1 MDERGNKR
9 SMDLITCLQKFIS
22 EFDEQKPKIIS
33 ELNKIFEKIK
43 EKKDIL
49 GKKAATAGATSAGVG
64 GVGAA
69 VLAGVLS
76 PLTGGLSLAV
86 AKTAAVVGAAAAV
99 AGVVVE
105 DEISNKLTLDKVMEL
120 VLSFC
125 GLADQLKNIEKE
137 KSEMFE
143 KPNLNPEAVLVLFTL
158 IDQLN
163 SLYALFTE
171 ETTVQRLLEV
181 KEKCELILKELDK
194 IKRFYKIK
202 MIEEQEQLDRDKLET
217 LLKEKELFS
226 ELEML
231 QEEPERS
238 RTEELLREELHM
250 LSLQSGVKME
260 EKGNRKSMD
269 LIIFFQEFISE
280 FDKQK
285 PKIIS
290 ELNEIFEQTKKR
302 KEGLDKKAAT
312 AGVVSAGFSGVGAA
326 VLASVL
332 APFTGGL
339 SLVVAGASA
348 AAVGAAAAVTGVVVK
363 DEISDKR
370 TLDKVMELVLSFC
383 GMAEQLKNIE
393 KEKSEMLE
401 KPNLKPEAVIVLF
414 TLIDQLDSLYL
425 LFTEETTVQR
435 LLEVK
440 EKCELILIEWRTP
453 NKPRKRVHLILPI
466 LAAWLFL
473 LFTFG
478 SLLLCISRVHQRENF
493 HADAKPHLNFFG
505 PGHFSVYCALS
516 KLGSTRGDIHGK
528 SRTSSSTTDTLPAT
542 IHLTFLLLLAGDI
555 QLNPGPLSPA
565 LDRDGGGLSAAVGET
580 DLAAWGPSASDIG
593 GEAFGVQI
601 EHIHKHAGLQLDWP
615 VLCNDHCLNV
625 PECKQHA
632 GLMTTPTL
640 DTNATGAP
648 PTNNPLVPATRINA
662 HSDNTTASRGQVKAS
677 EKEHAQKEKCAQ
689 TGLKSQY
696 LKNQSKQNQSQTKP
710 EPGLKLV

>member
-1 MDERGNKR
+1 
-9 SMDLITCLQKFIS
+9 MDLITCLQKFIS

-49 GKKAATAGATSAGVG
+49 GKKAATAGATSAGVS

-76 PLTGGLSLAV
+76 PFTGGLSLAV

-105 DEISNKLTLDKVMEL
+105 DEISNKLTLDNVKEL

-125 GLADQLKNIEKE
+125 RLADQLKNTEKE
-137 KSEMFE
+137 K
-143 KPNLNPEAVLVLFTL
+143 K
-158 IDQLN
+158 
-163 SLYALFTE
+163 

-181 KEKCELILKELDK
+181 KEKC
-194 IKRFYKIK
+194 
-202 MIEEQEQLDRDKLET
+202 
-217 LLKEKELFS
+217 
-226 ELEML
+226 
-231 QEEPERS
+231 
-238 RTEELLREELHM
+238 
-250 LSLQSGVKME
+250 LQSGVKME

-401 KPNLKPEAVIVLF
+401 KPNL
-414 TLIDQLDSLYL
+414 
-425 LFTEETTVQR
+425 
-435 LLEVK
+435 
-440 EKCELILIEWRTP
+440 
-453 NKPRKRVHLILPI
+453 N
-466 LAAWLFL
+466 
-473 LFTFG
+473 
-478 SLLLCISRVHQRENF
+478 
-493 HADAKPHLNFFG
+493 
-505 PGHFSVYCALS
+505 
-516 KLGSTRGDIHGK
+516 
-528 SRTSSSTTDTLPAT
+528 
-542 IHLTFLLLLAGDI
+542 
-555 QLNPGPLSPA
+555 
-565 LDRDGGGLSAAVGET
+565 
-580 DLAAWGPSASDIG
+580 
-593 GEAFGVQI
+593 
-601 EHIHKHAGLQLDWP
+601 
-615 VLCNDHCLNV
+615 
-625 PECKQHA
+625 
-632 GLMTTPTL
+632 
-640 DTNATGAP
+640 
-648 PTNNPLVPATRINA
+648 
-662 HSDNTTASRGQVKAS
+662 
-677 EKEHAQKEKCAQ
+677 
-689 TGLKSQY
+689 
-696 LKNQSKQNQSQTKP
+696 
-710 EPGLKLV
+710 LKLSSYCSL

>member
-22 EFDEQKPKIIS
+22 EFDEQKPKMTEIIS
-33 ELNKIFEKIK
+33 DLNKIFEQTK
-43 EKKDIL
+43 ERKEGL
-49 GKKAATAGATSAGVG
+49 GKKAATAGAITAGAGGVG
-64 GVGAA
+64 GWL
-69 VLAGVLS
+69 LATVLS
-76 PLTGGLSLAV
+76 PVTGGLSLV
-86 AKTAAVVGAAAAV
+86 AAGASAAVVGAAAALS
-99 AGVVVE
+99 AVVVK
-105 DEISNKLTLDKVMEL
+105 DENSDKLTLDKVKEL

-137 KSEMFE
+137 K
-143 KPNLNPEAVLVLFTL
+143 K
-158 IDQLN
+158 
-163 SLYALFTE
+163 

-181 KEKCELILKELDK
+181 KEKCELILIELDEM
-194 IKRFYKIK
+194 RTFYKIK
-202 MIEEQEQLDRDKLET
+202 MTEEQEQQAPIPSSLPPGRCNDEGASRENVLACSVKIGDWNMDLGQRLTFPAEIEATNLRPDLVLWSLRRVYITELTVPWEDSVDESYKQNS
-217 LLKEKELFS
+217 LKYS
-226 ELEML
+226 ELAAEVESSSL
-231 QEEPERS
+231 PS
-238 RTEELLREELHM
+238 RG
-250 LSLQSGVKME
+250 LQSEVKME

-440 EKCELILIEWRTP
+440 EKCELILIELEKMRTFY
-453 NKPRKRVHLILPI
+453 KIKM
-466 LAAWLFL
+466 
-473 LFTFG
+473 TEE
-478 SLLLCISRVHQRENF
+478 QE
-493 HADAKPHLNFFG
+493 
-505 PGHFSVYCALS
+505 
-516 KLGSTRGDIHGK
+516 
-528 SRTSSSTTDTLPAT
+528 
-542 IHLTFLLLLAGDI
+542 
-555 QLNPGPLSPA
+555 Q
-565 LDRDGGGLSAAVGET
+565 LDRDKLDTLLKEKEQLLSELEMLQEEPERSNTEEPERSHRDKLDRLSREVKQLECKLERQAPIPSSLPPGRCNDEGAVREHLGLLSETQDWNMDLGQRLTFPAEIAATNLRPDLVLWSLRRVYITELT
-580 DLAAWGPSASDIG
+580 VPWEDSVDEAYEQNSLKYSELAAEVESLSLPSR
-593 GEAFGVQI
+593 E
-601 EHIHKHAGLQLDWP
+601 
-615 VLCNDHCLNV
+615 
-625 PECKQHA
+625 
-632 GLMTTPTL
+632 
-640 DTNATGAP
+640 
-648 PTNNPLVPATRINA
+648 
-662 HSDNTTASRGQVKAS
+662 
-677 EKEHAQKEKCAQ
+677 EHAQKEKCAQ